1 MANTGPE
8 IIPIVST
15 ATDDDGGPLY
25 SNVVYATEARNLRLM
40 APPMRPPPDEDKD
53 DVAGT
58 FYVTACDH
66 GGTPPLVYVFDRL
79 SKAARF
85 YHGSNKKFVFAGP
98 MVLEATAALG
108 TEEQ

>member
-25 SNVVYATEARNLRLM
+25 SNVVYATTAVECMSQTLKWPL
-40 APPMRPPPDEDKD
+40 PDED

-58 FYVTACDH
+58 FYVVACDH